1 MKVTVNR
8 KKAPFHFEGQG
19 KSGITVAMDNA
30 EKGVSQ
36 GASPMELLL
45 MGVAGCSAIDIVMI
59 LDKQRQEITDFRL
72 EVEGIRKEYKQAK
85 PFEAMHVNIFLEGTI
100 TPEKAKRAAALS
112 FEKYCSVSLTLQP
125 NVAITYDIT
134 LNNELI
140 E

>member
-1 MKVTVNR
+1 KVTVNR
-8 KKAPFHFEGQG
+8 KKAPFHSEGQG